1 MAQITE
7 KKKITDSRIAALLF
21 WLCWL
26 AYFCTY
32 IGRLNYN
39 ASITEI
45 LQAENITKAQAGL
58 ISTCSFFTY
67 GIGQLCNGMISDRV
81 SSKWMMF
88 IGLMVSATVNIFMG
102 MAHSVTFMTVLW
114 GINGFAQSMTWSPI
128 IKLFSDY
135 LPARDRVKASV
146 NISTSGALG
155 TLVSYLLAAACIA
168 IINWRATFFS
178 AALFMYIVATVWFIG
193 LTKVERF
200 SERHGVVEEEAP
212 MDPDF
217 LPKDNVSFRRL
228 MMASGMLF
236 IGIAVIMHGIL
247 KDGVTTWVPTYIS
260 EIFQMGSSASILATT
275 LLPII
280 NLSGVYAASWLN
292 RKYFKNEML
301 TSGFF
306 FILAVAALLCL
317 IWFGEVNVILAVLLL
332 AITTSS
338 MIGINTMTISVIPLY
353 FAKSGKSASA
363 TGVLNSFTYIGS
375 AVSSYGIG
383 AISGAMGWNFT
394 IGVWI
399 GIAAVGLVFCIATS
413 RCWIRFKNANA

>member
-1 MAQITE
+1 MI
-7 KKKITDSRIAALLF
+7 ALLF

-39 ASITEI
+39 ASIAEI
-45 LQAENITKAQAGL
+45 LKAEHISKAQAGL

-67 GIGQLCNGMISDRV
+67 GIGQLCNGLIGDRV

-88 IGLMVSATVNIFMG
+88 TGLVVSAMVNILMG
-102 MAHSVTFMTVLW
+102 AAHSVATMTILW

-135 LPARDRVKASV
+135 LPARNRVKASV
-146 NISTSGALG
+146 NISTSYALG
-155 TLVSYLLAAACIA
+155 TLVSYVLAAFCIA
-168 IINWRATFFS
+168 VSSWRATFFS
-178 AALFMYIVATVWFIG
+178 AAFLMFIVATIWFIG
-193 LTKVERF
+193 LTKIEHY
-200 SERHGVVEEEAP
+200 SQSYGVVEQEAP
-212 MDPDF
+212 MDPAF
-217 LPKDNVSFRRL
+217 EQTNTTSFRQL
-228 MMASGMLF
+228 MIASGILL
-236 IGIAVIMHGIL
+236 IGIAVVMHGIL

-280 NLSGVYAASWLN
+280 NLSGVYVSSWVNEKWL
-292 RKYFKNEML
+292 KNEML
-301 TSGFF
+301 TSSFF
-306 FILAVAALLCL
+306 FVLSILALLCL
-317 IWFGEVNVILAVLLL
+317 IFLGNRNVFLAILLL
-332 AITTSS
+332 SITTSS
-338 MIGINTMTISVIPLY
+338 MVGINTMIICVIPLY

-363 TGVLNSFTYIGS
+363 TGVLNSFTYLGS

-394 IGVWI
+394 IVVWI
-399 GIAAVGLVFCIATS
+399 AIAAIGLVFCLVTS
-413 RCWIRFKNANA
+413 RRWLRFKRENS

>member
-1 MAQITE
+1 MTSSLE
-7 KKKITDSRIAALLF
+7 KKKITDARMIALLF

-39 ASITEI
+39 ASIAEI
-45 LQAENITKAQAGL
+45 LKAEHISKAQAGL

-67 GIGQLCNGMISDRV
+67 GIGQLCNGLIGDRV

-88 IGLMVSATVNIFMG
+88 TGLVVSAMVNILMG
-102 MAHSVTFMTVLW
+102 AAHSVTTMTILW

-135 LPARDRVKASV
+135 LPARNRVKASV
-146 NISTSGALG
+146 NISTSYALG
-155 TLVSYLLAAACIA
+155 TLVSYVLAAFCIA
-168 IINWRATFFS
+168 VSSWRATFFS
-178 AALFMYIVATVWFIG
+178 AAFLMFIVAIIWFIG
-193 LTKVERF
+193 LTKIERY
-200 SERHGVVEEEAP
+200 SQAHGVIEQDAP
-212 MDPDF
+212 MDPAF
-217 LPKDNVSFRRL
+217 EQTNTTSFRRL
-228 MMASGMLF
+228 MVASGILF
-236 IGIAVIMHGIL
+236 MGIAVVMHGIL

-280 NLSGVYAASWLN
+280 NLSGVYVSSWVNEKWL
-292 RKYFKNEML
+292 KNEML
-301 TSGFF
+301 TSSFF
-306 FILAVAALLCL
+306 FVLSILALLCL
-317 IWFGEVNVILAVLLL
+317 IFLGNRNVFLAVLLL
-332 AITTSS
+332 SITTSS
-338 MIGINTMTISVIPLY
+338 MVGINTMIICVIPLY

-363 TGVLNSFTYIGS
+363 TGVLNSFTYLGS

-394 IGVWI
+394 IVVWI
-399 GIAAVGLVFCIATS
+399 AIAAIGLVFCLVTS
-413 RCWIRFKNANA
+413 RRWLHFKQANF

>member
-7 KKKITDSRIAALLF
+7 KKKITNEKMAALLF

-45 LQAENITKAQAGL
+45 LRAENITKAQAGF

-67 GIGQLCNGMISDRV
+67 GIGQLCNGIVSDRV

-88 IGLMVSATVNIFMG
+88 IGLTVSATVNIFMG
-102 MAHSVTFMTVLW
+102 LAHSVAFMTILW
-114 GINGFAQSMTWSPI
+114 GINGFAQSMTWAPI

-135 LPARDRVKASV
+135 LPARSRVKASV
-146 NISTSGALG
+146 NISTSYAVG
-155 TLVSYLLAAACIA
+155 TLVSYLLTAVCVAV
-168 IINWRATFFS
+168 INWRATFFS
-178 AALFMYIVATVWFIG
+178 AAIFMFVVAAIWFVG
-193 LTKVERF
+193 LTKVERH
-200 SERHGVVEEEAP
+200 SERHGVIEESAP
-212 MDPDF
+212 MDPAF
-217 LPKDNVSFRRL
+217 VPEENVSFRHL

-247 KDGVTTWVPTYIS
+247 KDGVTTWVPTYVS
-260 EIFQMGSSASILATT
+260 EIFRIGSSASILAST

-280 NLSGVYAASWLN
+280 NLSGVYTSSWLN
-292 RKYFKNEML
+292 RRYFKNEMI
-301 TSGFF
+301 TSAFF
-306 FILAVAALLCL
+306 FILAIAALLCL
-317 IWFGEVNVILAVLLL
+317 IYFGEVNVILAVLLL
-332 AITTSS
+332 SVTTSS
-338 MIGINTMTISVIPLY
+338 MVAINTMIICVIPLH

-363 TGVLNSFTYIGS
+363 TGVLNSFTYVGS

-394 IGVWI
+394 IWVWV
-399 GIAAVGLVFCIATS
+399 GIAVVGLVFCIATS
-413 RCWIRFKNANA
+413 RRWIRFKNANA

>member
-1 MAQITE
+1 MLPSLE
-7 KKKITDSRIAALLF
+7 KKKITDTKMIALLF

-39 ASITEI
+39 ASIAEI
-45 LQAENITKAQAGL
+45 LKAEHISKAQAGL

-67 GIGQLCNGMISDRV
+67 GIGQLCNGLIGDRV

-88 IGLMVSATVNIFMG
+88 TGLVVSAMVNILMG
-102 MAHSVTFMTVLW
+102 AAHSVATMTILW

-135 LPARDRVKASV
+135 LPARNRVKASV
-146 NISTSGALG
+146 NISTSYALG
-155 TLVSYLLAAACIA
+155 TLVAYVLAAACIA
-168 IINWRATFFS
+168 VSSWRATFFS
-178 AALFMYIVATVWFIG
+178 AAFLMFIVATIWFIG
-193 LTKVERF
+193 LTKIEHY
-200 SERHGVVEEEAP
+200 SQSYGVVEQEAP
-212 MDPDF
+212 MDPAF
-217 LPKDNVSFRRL
+217 EQTNTTSFRQL
-228 MMASGMLF
+228 MIASGILL
-236 IGIAVIMHGIL
+236 IGIAVVMHGIL

-260 EIFQMGSSASILATT
+260 EIFQMGSSVSILATT

-280 NLSGVYAASWLN
+280 NLSGVYVSSWVNEKWL
-292 RKYFKNEML
+292 KNEML

-306 FILAVAALLCL
+306 FVLSIFALLCL
-317 IWFGEVNVILAVLLL
+317 IFFGNRNVFLAVLLL
-332 AITTSS
+332 SITTSS
-338 MIGINTMTISVIPLY
+338 MVGINTMIICVIPLY

-363 TGVLNSFTYIGS
+363 TGVLNSFTYLGS

-394 IGVWI
+394 IFVWI
-399 GIAAVGLVFCIATS
+399 AIAAIGLVFCLVTS
-413 RCWIRFKNANA
+413 RRWLRFKRENS

>member
-1 MAQITE
+1 MAQIKE
-7 KKKITDSRIAALLF
+7 KKKITNPSIVALLF

-39 ASITEI
+39 ASIAEI
-45 LQAENITKAQAGL
+45 LQAENISKAQAGL

-67 GIGQLCNGMISDRV
+67 GIGQLCNGVIGDRV

-88 IGLMVSATVNIFMG
+88 AGLVVSAAVNICMG
-102 MAHSVTFMTVLW
+102 MAHSVALMTVLW

-135 LPARDRVKASV
+135 LPARNRVKASV
-146 NISTSGALG
+146 NISTSSALG

-168 IINWRATFFS
+168 LASWRATFFS
-178 AALFMYIVATVWFIG
+178 AAIFMFIVAALWLIG
-193 LTKVERF
+193 LTKVERY
-200 SERHGVVEEEAP
+200 SERHGVLEEEAP
-212 MDPDF
+212 MDPNYI
-217 LPKDNVSFRRL
+217 PKDNVSFRHL

-236 IGIAVIMHGIL
+236 IGIAVVMHGIL

-260 EIFQMGSSASILATT
+260 EIFQIGSSASILATT

-306 FILAVAALLCL
+306 FVLAVASLLCL
-317 IWFGEVNVILAVLLL
+317 VWFGDSNVILAVLLL
-332 AITTSS
+332 AVTTSS

-363 TGVLNSFTYIGS
+363 TGVLNSFTYLGS

-399 GIAAVGLVFCIATS
+399 GIAVIGLVLCIATS
-413 RCWIRFKNANA
+413 RRWLRFKTANS

>member
-114 GINGFAQSMTWSPI
+114 GINGFAQSMTWAPI

-146 NISTSGALG
+146 NISTSYALG

-178 AALFMYIVATVWFIG
+178 AAIFMFIVAAVWFIG
-193 LTKVERF
+193 LTKVERY
-200 SERHGVVEEEAP
+200 SERCGVVEQEAP

-217 LPKDNVSFRRL
+217 IPKDNVSFRRL

-260 EIFQMGSSASILATT
+260 EIFQVGSSASILATT

-280 NLSGVYAASWLN
+280 NLSGVYTSSWLN
-292 RKYFKNEML
+292 RRYFKNEML

-306 FILAVAALLCL
+306 FTAAIVALLCL
-317 IWFGEVNVILAVLLL
+317 IWFGNVNIILAIILLS
-332 AITTSS
+332 ITTSS
-338 MIGINTMTISVIPLY
+338 MVGINTMIISIMPLY

-363 TGVLNSFTYIGS
+363 TGVLNSFTYVGS

-383 AISGAMGWNFT
+383 AISGAMGWTFT
-394 IGVWI
+394 IWVWI
-399 GIAAVGLVFCIATS
+399 GIAAVGLILCIATS
-413 RCWIRFKNANA
+413 RRWIRFKDANA

>member
-1 MAQITE
+1 MLPSLE
-7 KKKITDSRIAALLF
+7 KKKITDSKMIALLF

-39 ASITEI
+39 ASIAEI
-45 LQAENITKAQAGL
+45 LKAEHISKAQAGL

-67 GIGQLCNGMISDRV
+67 GIGQLCNGLIGDRV

-88 IGLMVSATVNIFMG
+88 TGLVVSAMVNILMG
-102 MAHSVTFMTVLW
+102 AAHSVTTMTILW

-135 LPARDRVKASV
+135 LPARNRVKASV
-146 NISTSGALG
+146 NISTSYALG
-155 TLVSYLLAAACIA
+155 TLVSYVLAAFCIA
-168 IINWRATFFS
+168 VSSWRATFFS
-178 AALFMYIVATVWFIG
+178 AAFLMFTVAIIWFIG
-193 LTKVERF
+193 LTKIEHY
-200 SERHGVVEEEAP
+200 SQSYGVVEQEAP
-212 MDPDF
+212 MDPAF
-217 LPKDNVSFRRL
+217 EQTNTTSFRQL
-228 MMASGMLF
+228 MIASGILL
-236 IGIAVIMHGIL
+236 IGIAVVMHGIL

-280 NLSGVYAASWLN
+280 NLSGVYVSSWVNEKWL
-292 RKYFKNEML
+292 KNEML
-301 TSGFF
+301 TSSFF
-306 FILAVAALLCL
+306 FVLSILALLCL
-317 IWFGEVNVILAVLLL
+317 IFLGNRNVFLAILLL
-332 AITTSS
+332 SITTSS
-338 MIGINTMTISVIPLY
+338 MVGINTMIICVIPLY

-363 TGVLNSFTYIGS
+363 TGVLNSFTYLGS

-394 IGVWI
+394 IVVWI
-399 GIAAVGLVFCIATS
+399 AIAAIGLVFCLVTS
-413 RCWIRFKNANA
+413 RRWLRFKRENS

>member
-1 MAQITE
+1 MLPSLE
-7 KKKITDSRIAALLF
+7 KKKITDTKMIALLF

-39 ASITEI
+39 ASIAEI
-45 LQAENITKAQAGL
+45 LKAEHISKAQAGL

-67 GIGQLCNGMISDRV
+67 GIGQLCNGLIGDRV

-88 IGLMVSATVNIFMG
+88 TGLVVSAMVNILMG
-102 MAHSVTFMTVLW
+102 AAHSVATMTILW

-135 LPARDRVKASV
+135 LPARNRVKASV
-146 NISTSGALG
+146 NISTSYALG
-155 TLVSYLLAAACIA
+155 TLVSYVLAAFCIA
-168 IINWRATFFS
+168 VSSWRATFFS
-178 AALFMYIVATVWFIG
+178 AAFFMFIVATIWFIG
-193 LTKVERF
+193 LTKIEHY
-200 SERHGVVEEEAP
+200 SQSYGVVEQEAP
-212 MDPDF
+212 MDPAF
-217 LPKDNVSFRRL
+217 EQTNTTSFRQL
-228 MMASGMLF
+228 MIASGILL
-236 IGIAVIMHGIL
+236 IGIAVVMHGIL

-280 NLSGVYAASWLN
+280 NLSGVYVSSWVNEKWL
-292 RKYFKNEML
+292 KNEML
-301 TSGFF
+301 TSSFF
-306 FILAVAALLCL
+306 FVLSILALLCL
-317 IWFGEVNVILAVLLL
+317 IFFGNRNVFLAILLL
-332 AITTSS
+332 SITTSS
-338 MIGINTMTISVIPLY
+338 MVGINTMIICVIPLY

-363 TGVLNSFTYIGS
+363 TGVLNSFTYLGS

-394 IGVWI
+394 IVVWI
-399 GIAAVGLVFCIATS
+399 AIAAIGLVFCLVTS
-413 RCWIRFKNANA
+413 RRWLRFKRENS